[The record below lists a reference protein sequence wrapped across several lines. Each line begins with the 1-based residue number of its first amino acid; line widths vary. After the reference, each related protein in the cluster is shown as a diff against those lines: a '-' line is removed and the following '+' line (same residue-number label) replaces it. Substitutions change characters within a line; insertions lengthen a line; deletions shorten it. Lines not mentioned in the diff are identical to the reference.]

1 MPSSELAE
9 KAGIPEI
16 RLVPLLRQMTAV
28 NVFRETS
35 PRVSAHSAASAIIAR
50 PEFSNSVDLIIH
62 FLDEGFKAA
71 AFLPEALEKYGDQF
85 DKVQKPDLRTA
96 FNLAFNT
103 DMHYFDWLYTPE
115 HIPLYGERFGR
126 SMMGGARTEIISET
140 LDAYDWSGF
149 KEGDVIVDV
158 GGGIGHVGAAI
169 AKRVKPG
176 VKVIVQD
183 RRSVVEQGRTV
194 HGHVVELQPHNFF
207 DGQPFKGANV
217 YYLRLILHDWPDDI
231 CRTILK
237 NIVPAMNSDS
247 KILIMDGVWKEDEYW
262 VTGNNDKEII
272 SNWKGIRQHNGF
284 RTLHMM
290 SKLGRCF

>member
-1 MPSSELAE
+1 LRCLIEFNIHKLIPIDSPGMPSSELAE

-16 RLVPLLRQMTAV
+16 RLVPLLRQMTTV
-28 NVFRETS
+28 NIFRETS
-35 PRVSAHSAASAIIAR
+35 PRVFAHSAASAIIAR

-149 KEGDVIVDV
+149 KDGDVIVDV

-183 RRSVVEQGRTV
+183 RRVWSNRV
-194 HGHVVELQPHNFF
+194 
-207 DGQPFKGANV
+207 GQFMDMLSSCSP
-217 YYLRLILHDWPDDI
+217 
-231 CRTILK
+231 TI
-237 NIVPAMNSDS
+237 SS
-247 KILIMDGVWKEDEYW
+247 
-262 VTGNNDKEII
+262 TG
-272 SNWKGIRQHNGF
+272 SPSRAP
-284 RTLHMM
+284 M
-290 SKLGRCF
+290 SIT